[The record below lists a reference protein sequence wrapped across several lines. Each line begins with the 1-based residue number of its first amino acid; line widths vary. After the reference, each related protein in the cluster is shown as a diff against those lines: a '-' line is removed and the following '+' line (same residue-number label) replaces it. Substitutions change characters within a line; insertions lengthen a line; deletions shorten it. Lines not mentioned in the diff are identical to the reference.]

1 MEGPVRA
8 PGHAGA
14 GRHPHHVGQVTGKQ
28 EKGGM
33 GLIDLE
39 IGMKTQDG
47 IESMPGTA
55 TVVLPLKDGPPIPY
69 PFVPPAD

>member
-1 MEGPVRA
+1 MGPGDQQVRKE
-8 PGHAGA
+8 PNGFI
-14 GRHPHHVGQVTGKQ
+14 
-28 EKGGM
+28 E
-33 GLIDLE
+33 LE

-55 TVVLPLKDGPPIPY
+55 TVVLPLKDGPAIPY